1 MSATSNAIV
10 VGGREF
16 QVPGLEV
23 VRCAPGTDAP
33 CAAPGRLTNRR
44 NGING
49 ISAVILH
56 TTRGSSGG
64 VVQQGSLPSTRAEW
78 YARYQVSGD
87 REVSWDFTVDT
98 DGTVV
103 QSNDPA
109 AKYTWHAGRSNGWS
123 VGIEIV
129 QQQGSADLWS
139 AQLTAV
145 VRLVTAL
152 CDAIGI
158 PKITPVNADG
168 TPYSG
173 LVAAWNG
180 DQGGEAR
187 AFNGVAGHRNVTRN
201 RGSGDP
207 TNYPFQ
213 ALLANGFRGVPPDQ
227 MTRAPG
233 QPPARVATPP
243 PVAVGASSAP
253 SRSNAGAIFLGFAAL
268 AAGVIVYARRRRAR
282 SAT

>member
-1 MSATSNAIV
+1 
-10 VGGREF
+10 
-16 QVPGLEV
+16 
-23 VRCAPGTDAP
+23 
-33 CAAPGRLTNRR
+33 
-44 NGING
+44 
-49 ISAVILH
+49 
-56 TTRGSSGG
+56 
-64 VVQQGSLPSTRAEW
+64 
-78 YARYQVSGD
+78 
-87 REVSWDFTVDT
+87 
-98 DGTVV
+98 
-103 QSNDPA
+103 
-109 AKYTWHAGRSNGWS
+109 
-123 VGIEIV
+123 V
-129 QQQGSADLWS
+129 QQQDSADLWS